1 MRAVYRKEMHQ
12 YFHSPIG
19 YVFLAIFLFINAFYF
34 LLQNLLT
41 RSGDI
46 TDYFQATIPLE
57 MFLIP
62 MLTMRSFSEEKKQRT
77 DIFLFTMPVDRV
89 SVVLGKFL
97 AAETV
102 FLIGLAMTLAFPVIL
117 AVCGSAQLLIT
128 LGNYLGIFLLMSAF
142 IAVGLFASS
151 LTENQIVAAILSYV
165 IIFLLWYSYGLG
177 SAIQS
182 ETLLTL
188 LNQVSVM
195 RMYHQL
201 VMGVLNPA
209 GILLDVMLAFI
220 FLLLTVFAVQKKRG

>member
-1 MRAVYRKEMHQ
+1 M
-12 YFHSPIG
+12 
-19 YVFLAIFLFINAFYF
+19 
-34 LLQNLLT
+34 
-41 RSGDI
+41 
-46 TDYFQATIPLE
+46 
-57 MFLIP
+57 
-62 MLTMRSFSEEKKQRT
+62 
-77 DIFLFTMPVDRV
+77 
-89 SVVLGKFL
+89 
-97 AAETV
+97 
-102 FLIGLAMTLAFPVIL
+102 
-117 AVCGSAQLLIT
+117 
-128 LGNYLGIFLLMSAF
+128 
-142 IAVGLFASS
+142 GLFASS